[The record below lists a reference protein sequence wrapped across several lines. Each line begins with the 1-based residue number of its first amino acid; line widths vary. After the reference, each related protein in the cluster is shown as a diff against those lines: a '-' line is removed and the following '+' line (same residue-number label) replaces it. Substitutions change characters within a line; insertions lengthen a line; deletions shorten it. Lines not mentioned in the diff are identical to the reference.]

1 VPEKY
6 FEVRWHG
13 RAGQGAKSASQFL
26 AEAALDAG
34 KFSTS
39 FPEYG
44 AERSGAPM
52 KAFNR
57 ISDVPVR
64 VRSNVQTPDVTVVI
78 DDTLLGN
85 PDITLGM
92 KEDSVLIVNTVKSLE
107 KVREITGF
115 KGKLAVIAATDI
127 AMEQIHKNIPNTVM
141 VGTIVRVTNI
151 VPLDIVKTKVEDA
164 FTGKFSNDLVEA
176 NLKAVE
182 RGFEEVTIDG

>member
-1 VPEKY
+1 MPEKY